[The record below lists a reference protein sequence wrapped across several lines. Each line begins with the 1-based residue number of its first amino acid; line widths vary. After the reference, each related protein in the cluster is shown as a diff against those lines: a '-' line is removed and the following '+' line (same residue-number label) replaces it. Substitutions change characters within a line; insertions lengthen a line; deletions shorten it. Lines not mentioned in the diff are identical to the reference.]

1 MRRLSVGNQCPL
13 CNLRFRYRIRR
24 KFYMRFIPMSRY
36 YLCDYCGY
44 TSISFFKKISIR
56 LFLLQVK
63 KIRAIVDSYSSNTQ
77 VVIKETEFI
86 SKDDNV
92 VTLKN

>member
-1 MRRLSVGNQCPL
+1 
-13 CNLRFRYRIRR
+13 
-24 KFYMRFIPMSRY
+24 MRFIPMSRH

-44 TSISFFKKISIR
+44 TSISFFKKVSIR
-56 LFLLQVK
+56 LFLLHIK
-63 KIRAIVDSYSSNTQ
+63 KIRSIVDTYSANTQ

-92 VTLKN
+92 MTLKNW

>member
-1 MRRLSVGNQCPL
+1 
-13 CNLRFRYRIRR
+13 
-24 KFYMRFIPMSRY
+24 MRFIPMSRH

-44 TSISFFKKISIR
+44 TSISFFKKVSIR
-56 LFLLQVK
+56 LFLLHIK
-63 KIRAIVDSYSSNTQ
+63 KIRSIVDTYSANTQ

-92 VTLKN
+92 MTLKN